1 MSISAWTTSFKF
13 YAAWPFEY
21 NFIFLLHVISTCVC
35 LLTILHLFFQ
45 NKNIFALKQANNKI
59 QGFGTIFLKLCTLWN
74 SDRLAS
80 YRLQVQSSCS
90 SCHTGTIWQR
100 SPCPPALGSGRQ
112 ACACRKSWSIRW
124 PDPWTPVESATEADR
139 PIPWINSSHPPFP
152 PTTKIKIVCVW
163 FLIMYFYVK
172 VFHLTDH

>member
-35 LLTILHLFFQ
+35 LLTILHLFFKIKISLLL
-45 NKNIFALKQANNKI
+45 NKQTTKYKDLVHFS
-59 QGFGTIFLKLCTLWN
+59 KLCTLWN

-90 SCHTGTIWQR
+90 SCRTGTIWQR
-100 SPCPPALGSGRQ
+100 SPCPLALGSGRQ

-139 PIPWINSSHPPFP
+139 PVPWINSSHPPFP
-152 PTTKIKIVCVW
+152 PTTKIKIVWVW
-163 FLIMYFYVK
+163 FLVMYFYVK